1 MKKFSVF
8 VSFVLAFILLV
19 LAFSPVS
26 AATLTLNMVQVRGS
40 GVFLY
45 IDVSGDLTGGLNTFA
60 YVLFDAYPVACGYNE
75 NVGVL
80 VCRMD
85 GGIARKHAGQTAF
98 IILDGQKVFFTI
110 PELHSHPSSNPPQQP
125 PQQPPPEP
133 E

>member
-1 MKKFSVF
+1 MKKLSIV
-8 VSFVLAFILLV
+8 VSFVLALILLV
-19 LAFSPVS
+19 SAFSPVS

-40 GVFLY
+40 SVFLY
-45 IDVSGDLTGGLNTFA
+45 IDVSGDITGGLNTFA
-60 YVLFDAYPVACGYNE
+60 YVLFDAYAVSCGFNE

-98 IILDGQKVFFTI
+98 IILDGQRVYFTI
-110 PELHSHPSSNPPQQP
+110 PELRSHHHSPSPNPTPPPQQ
-125 PQQPPPEP
+125 EP